1 MIECSQGPKDKDA
14 QALVH
19 KITEADGNTESIIQ
33 GGNGA
38 IRNRERRMQKPS
50 PKGVPQGTFES
61 SENLGRGLINQFRV
75 QRNVNYTKKRSNNLS
90 SHR

>member
-38 IRNRERRMQKPS
+38 IRNIERRMQKPS
-50 PKGVPQGTFES
+50 PKGVP
-61 SENLGRGLINQFRV
+61 
-75 QRNVNYTKKRSNNLS
+75 
-90 SHR
+90 

>member
-1 MIECSQGPKDKDA
+1 VTECSQGPNDKDA

-38 IRNRERRMQKPS
+38 TVFI
-50 PKGVPQGTFES
+50 VVIVVCLQG
-61 SENLGRGLINQFRV
+61 RV
-75 QRNVNYTKKRSNNLS
+75 SD
-90 SHR
+90 

>member
-1 MIECSQGPKDKDA
+1 VTECSQGPKDKYA

-38 IRNRERRMQKPS
+38 TVFFAVI
-50 PKGVPQGTFES
+50 VVCLQGWVS
-61 SENLGRGLINQFRV
+61 D
-75 QRNVNYTKKRSNNLS
+75 
-90 SHR
+90 